1 MTMNKRQLILKKRIR
16 RHRQGHHGHGGAG
29 VANLLLENG
38 LNLLL
43 EETLPDH
50 PVVLILE

>member
-1 MTMNKRQLILKKRIR
+1 MPPSKRRLILMKRKRFR
-16 RHRQGHHGHGGAG
+16 RSTSGHGGAG

>member
-1 MTMNKRQLILKKRIR
+1 MTASKRRLILQKRKR
-16 RHRQGHHGHGGAG
+16 FRKSTSGHGGAG

-38 LNLLL
+38 LNLLQ
-43 EETLPDH
+43 EYTLPDH

>member
-1 MTMNKRQLILKKRIR
+1 MPPSKRRLILRRRKRFR
-16 RHRQGHHGHGGAG
+16 VATSGHGGAG

-43 EETLPDH
+43 EYTLPDH

>member
-1 MTMNKRQLILKKRIR
+1 MPPSKRRLILMKRKRFR
-16 RHRQGHHGHGGAG
+16 RSTSGHGGAG

-43 EETLPDH
+43 EYTLPDH